1 MSKEIRI
8 GDVVSYCGSM
18 YVVVDI
24 VNREDIGS
32 CAYDRDY
39 LLIPEECINSENS
52 VIPKDEIVY
61 SKGGILVAAQG
72 TKMPF
77 TRADGVAP
85 YEVRKTSAYSFRQKQ
100 ARTITIFE

>member
-8 GDVVSYCGSM
+8 GDVVSYWGST
-18 YVVVDI
+18 YVVVDM
-24 VNREDIGS
+24 VNREDMGS

-39 LLIPEECINSENS
+39 LLMPEKCINSEDK
-52 VIPKDEIVY
+52 VIAKDEIVY
-61 SKGGILVAAQG
+61 GKGGSWVTVQG